1 MLRKLAFALGMSCL
15 LALPSGASEPGGA
28 VSGYVRNSAGA
39 PQMGALVELIGSAS
53 HVLKLFTDEH
63 GFYSAKG
70 LLPGTYSLQVYA
82 TSYLPTLKEKIGLKP
97 GSSLA
102 LNVTVSSLFDAVQ
115 LKSPGRSIEDEED
128 WKWVL
133 RSTSNRPVLRFQ
145 NVGIKASASHSPF
158 AFHDVTGTFSVLAGS
173 PADGYG
179 SSSDM
184 STGFS
189 VEAPV
194 ANGKASFSG
203 NVGYGDTIPATVLRA
218 AYRGESTGPSGPEVA
233 LTMRNIASPDLN
245 LQNSDFQSFA
255 VTTTDHVQLG
265 VLELDFGSEAETIQ
279 FLGRVSAFRPFGKAS
294 YHVSPDTVL
303 GYQYETSEPANEIDR
318 ETNDGM
324 PSLADS
330 GPRMSISGYKATL
343 ERAHHQEFSATH
355 RMGRASLQVAAY
367 LDRISDP
374 ALTGIGEYTA
384 VNGEVLPDVYSGTFT
399 YRGGKLDTNGVRVE
413 FAEKINSKL
422 TATVDFAYGGALEL
436 ASQGVLLGDVRES
449 SVVRQQHAFAGKLKG
464 TVPGTRTRW
473 IASYRWTDGPV
484 LTPVDMFN
492 SASGESAPYL
502 NLYFRQPIPG
512 GSFLPNHLEAMIDLR
527 NLLAQGYV
535 PVQGEDGHTVYLVQ
549 AAKSVSGGLAFT
561 F

>member
-218 AYRGESTGPSGPEVA
+218 AYRGESTGPSGPEIA

>member
-1 MLRKLAFALGMSCL
+1 MSCL

-218 AYRGESTGPSGPEVA
+218 AYRGESTGPSGPEIA

>member
-218 AYRGESTGPSGPEVA
+218 AYRGESTGPSGPEIA

-279 FLGRVSAFRPFGKAS
+279 FLGRVSALRPFGKAS

>member
-218 AYRGESTGPSGPEVA
+218 AYRGESTGPSGPEIA

-512 GSFLPNHLEAMIDLR
+512 GGFLPNHLEAMIDLR

>member
-1 MLRKLAFALGMSCL
+1 
-15 LALPSGASEPGGA
+15 
-28 VSGYVRNSAGA
+28 
-39 PQMGALVELIGSAS
+39 
-53 HVLKLFTDEH
+53 
-63 GFYSAKG
+63 
-70 LLPGTYSLQVYA
+70 
-82 TSYLPTLKEKIGLKP
+82 
-97 GSSLA
+97 
-102 LNVTVSSLFDAVQ
+102 
-115 LKSPGRSIEDEED
+115 
-128 WKWVL
+128 VL

-218 AYRGESTGPSGPEVA
+218 AYRGESTGPSGPEIA

>member
-1 MLRKLAFALGMSCL
+1 MLRKLAFALGISCL

-28 VSGYVRNSAGA
+28 ISGYVRNSSGA

-53 HVLKLFTDEH
+53 HVLKLFTDER

-70 LLPGTYSLQVYA
+70 LLPGTYSLQVFA
-82 TSYLPTLKEKIGLKP
+82 TSYLPSLKEKIGLQP
-97 GSSLA
+97 GTSLA
-102 LNVTVSSLFDAVQ
+102 MNVTVSSLFDAVQ
-115 LKSPGRSIEDEED
+115 LSSPSRSVEDEED

-145 NVGIKASASHSPF
+145 NVGVKAGASHSPF
-158 AFHDVTGTFSVLAGS
+158 AFRDVTGTFSVLAGS

-189 VEAPV
+189 LETPI

-218 AYRGESTGPSGPEVA
+218 SYRGLSAGPSGPQIA

-255 VTTTDHVQLG
+255 VTTTDHVQIG
-265 VLELDFGSEAETIQ
+265 MLELDFGSEAETIQ
-279 FLGRVSAFRPFGKAS
+279 FMGRVSAFRPFGKAA

-324 PSLADS
+324 PTLADS
-330 GPRMSISGYKATL
+330 GPRMSIAGYKATL

-413 FAEKINSKL
+413 FSEKINSKL

-449 SVVRQQHAFAGKLKG
+449 TVIRQQHALAGKLKG
-464 TVPGTRTRW
+464 TVPGTRTKW

-492 SASGESAPYL
+492 SSSGESAPYL

-549 AAKSVSGGLAFT
+549 AARSVSGGLAFT

>member
-279 FLGRVSAFRPFGKAS
+279 FLGRVSALRPFGKAS

>member
-1 MLRKLAFALGMSCL
+1 
-15 LALPSGASEPGGA
+15 
-28 VSGYVRNSAGA
+28 
-39 PQMGALVELIGSAS
+39 
-53 HVLKLFTDEH
+53 
-63 GFYSAKG
+63 
-70 LLPGTYSLQVYA
+70 
-82 TSYLPTLKEKIGLKP
+82 
-97 GSSLA
+97 
-102 LNVTVSSLFDAVQ
+102 
-115 LKSPGRSIEDEED
+115 
-128 WKWVL
+128 
-133 RSTSNRPVLRFQ
+133 
-145 NVGIKASASHSPF
+145 
-158 AFHDVTGTFSVLAGS
+158 
-173 PADGYG
+173 
-179 SSSDM
+179 
-184 STGFS
+184 
-189 VEAPV
+189 
-194 ANGKASFSG
+194 
-203 NVGYGDTIPATVLRA
+203 
-218 AYRGESTGPSGPEVA
+218 
-233 LTMRNIASPDLN
+233 
-245 LQNSDFQSFA
+245 
-255 VTTTDHVQLG
+255 
-265 VLELDFGSEAETIQ
+265 LELDFGSEAETIQ

-512 GSFLPNHLEAMIDLR
+512 GGFLPNHLEAMIDLR